1 MARRD
6 RSEPDLFSVDPSGYL
21 PLTLSSMSW
30 PPGSRFPINHSTATV
45 RQQVRGDLVA
55 SPSPLVVAGFS
66 SVVELI
72 ELCAAWSQQHC
83 GGVGVLRIVLGSEP
97 FATSRTN
104 FASSRTV
111 FTDDV
116 RRYWLEQQGV
126 SLRASAKVIA
136 AIELIK
142 AGRVRCRF
150 VDGDVRLHAKIYAA
164 ARSVTVGSSNF
175 TLSGLSTQ
183 IEANTRFEAA
193 DDPDRYHEG
202 CQIAENYYTIGDDWN
217 TELVEL
223 LESLLA
229 FVSWQEALAK
239 ACADLLDG
247 EWAERYLANDIA
259 ARALWP
265 SQRLGIAQALWIT
278 ENVGS
283 VLVADATGSGKTRMG
298 AHLVRSVRDRLWS
311 TGRVKRDL
319 TVLVAPPAVKDT
331 WLREAVSCG
340 LTMIAVSHGVLSRN
354 RADNVPRIEQDAVR
368 DAQILAVDE
377 AHNFLGR
384 DTNRTRHVRDS
395 LADHVLLF
403 TATPINRGASDLLQ
417 LVGLLGA
424 DNFDDATL
432 DILDRLDRRRS
443 SSDSVLNSD
452 EAAVLRREIQR
463 FTVRRTKTTLNS
475 LVDADPDAYRN
486 SDGRV
491 CRYPTHDPH
500 TYITGETDTD
510 AHVAEQIRAITATLA
525 GVTQLEQHIEVP
537 AALRRLY
544 DDERWLQFRLGSC
557 QGLAAHHVLGAMR
570 SSRAAVV
577 EHIAGT
583 TAAVAMYDL
592 TAGFKSPTGNT
603 IGKLDELAANG
614 PPTVNLDC
622 ELPDWLGDIDAWQ
635 QRCTAERDRYRQILA
650 LTEQL
655 SDARELTKARLLVEL
670 FVRHD
675 RILAFDHHLITLEV
689 LQPLI
694 DANPKSETVEVIIA
708 TGADKKNRKRVEK
721 VFALDSTTRSIALC
735 SDAMNE
741 GLNLQGASA
750 IVHLDL
756 PTTLRVAEQ
765 RVGRVDRMD
774 SPHDLIEAWWPKDGP
789 AFATRANERL
799 AQRAA
804 ESGALLGSNL
814 PIPNLHHDAPDM
826 IVDVTADIEAAE
838 APGVETW
845 DGISDALDPIRN
857 LVTGTNP
864 LIDPARYDTYRH
876 TQRVVARVSP
886 LHTDTPWV
894 FFAIAGTAHG
904 APRWLLLQDH
914 PVTGVIELDTITQQ
928 LRQRL
933 TAAVTPRV
941 FDDTADAW
949 LTYYL
954 DHAASIEHQ
963 LLPRRL
969 QRALK
974 QMTELA
980 IHWADTDAD
989 VNISQRWRTI
999 AALAD
1004 TSPSGHAPDL
1014 YVVAQTWCEL
1024 VAPILDAH
1032 RHTQRRNHYTR
1043 LHMINPTLRTHPLDI
1058 DHVEAAFAGLR
1069 TDNAPLDRRVTACII
1084 GVPDQPPPRN

>member
-1 MARRD
+1 
-6 RSEPDLFSVDPSGYL
+6 
-21 PLTLSSMSW
+21 
-30 PPGSRFPINHSTATV
+30 
-45 RQQVRGDLVA
+45 
-55 SPSPLVVAGFS
+55 
-66 SVVELI
+66 VELI
-72 ELCAAWSQQHC
+72 ELCAAWSQRH
-83 GGVGVLRIVLGSEP
+83 GDGDGVLRIVLGSEP

-104 FASSRTV
+104 FASARVV

-126 SLRASAKVIA
+126 SLRASAKVIS
-136 AIELIK
+136 AIELINT
-142 AGRVRCRF
+142 GRVQCWF
-150 VDGDVRLHAKIYAA
+150 VDGDVRLHAKIYAST
-164 ARSVTVGSSNF
+164 RSVTVGSSNF

-193 DDPDRYHEG
+193 SDPDRYREA
-202 CQIAENYYTIGDDWN
+202 CQIAENYYSVGDDWS

-223 LESLLA
+223 LESMLA

-247 EWAERYLANDIA
+247 EWAQRYLANDIA
-259 ARALWP
+259 ARELWP

-319 TVLVAPPAVKDT
+319 TDLVAPPAVKDT

-403 TATPINRGASDLLQ
+403 TATPINRGAGDLLQ

-432 DILDRLDRRRS
+432 DILDRLERRRS
-443 SSDSVLNSD
+443 SSDTVLNTD

-463 FTVRRTKTTLNS
+463 FTVRRTKTALNA
-475 LVDADPDAYRN
+475 LVDVDPDAYRN
-486 SDGRV
+486 PVGRV

-500 TYITGETDTD
+500 TYTTGETDSD
-510 AHVAEQIRAITATLA
+510 NHIAEQIRAITTAFV

-537 AALRRLY
+537 ASLRREY
-544 DDERWLQFRLGSC
+544 DDRRWLQFRLGSC
-557 QGLAAHHVLGAMR
+557 QGLAAHHVTGAMR
-570 SSRAAVV
+570 SSRAALV

-583 TAAVAMYDL
+583 AAAVDMYAL
-592 TAGFKSPTGNT
+592 TVGFKKQSTGNT
-603 IGKLDELAANG
+603 IGKLDELAISG
-614 PPTVNLDC
+614 PPTVALNC
-622 ELPDWLGDIDAWQ
+622 ELPEWLTDVDAWQ
-635 QRCTAERDRYRQILA
+635 QRCSIERDRYRQILA

-655 SDARELTKARLLVEL
+655 SDARERSKANLLVEL
-670 FVRHD
+670 SRGHD

-694 DANPKSETVEVIIA
+694 TSTASGAVEVIIA
-708 TGADKKNRKRVEK
+708 TGADKKNRRRVEK

-774 SPHDLIEAWWPKDGP
+774 SPHDLIEAWWPKDGA

-799 AQRAA
+799 AERAA

-814 PIPNLHHDAPDM
+814 PIPNLRHDTVDT
-826 IVDVTADIEAAE
+826 IVDVAADIEAAE
-838 APGVETW
+838 QPDVETW

-857 LVTGTNP
+857 LVTGPTP
-864 LIDPARYDTYRH
+864 LIDTARYDTYRN
-876 TQRVVARVSP
+876 TERVVARVSP
-886 LHTDTPWV
+886 IRTDTPWV

-904 APRWLLLQDH
+904 APRWLLLHGH
-914 PVTGVIELDTITQQ
+914 PVKAVIELDTITHQ

-933 TAAVTPRV
+933 TPDVTPRT
-941 FDDTADAW
+941 FDGTADAW
-949 LTYYL
+949 LAFYL

-980 IHWADTDAD
+980 AHWADTEPD
-989 VNISQRWRTI
+989 VTTSQRWRTI
-999 AALAD
+999 VGLAN
-1004 TSPSGHAPDL
+1004 TSPSEHAPDL

-1024 VAPILDAH
+1024 VAPILDQH
-1032 RHTQRRNHYTR
+1032 RHTQRRNHYMR
-1043 LHMINPTLRTHPLDI
+1043 LHMINPHLRTHPLDL

-1069 TDNAPLDRRVTACII
+1069 TDNAPLDRRVTACIL
-1084 GVPDQPPPRN
+1084 GVPDQPPSRY